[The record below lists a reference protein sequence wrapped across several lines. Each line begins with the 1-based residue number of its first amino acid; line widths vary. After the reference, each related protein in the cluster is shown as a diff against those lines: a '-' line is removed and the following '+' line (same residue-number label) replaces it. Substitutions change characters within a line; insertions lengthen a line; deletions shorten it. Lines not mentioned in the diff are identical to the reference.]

1 MLSLTLGLNTDHDRN
16 GVLNIT
22 NFNELIRSFPTFFK
36 WEKFAPRIMIRDPL
50 IWTLQTKRKVKVKS
64 LGESVQL
71 LVGGER
77 P

>member
-1 MLSLTLGLNTDHDRN
+1 MLSLTLGLNTDHKRN
-16 GVLNIT
+16 GVLNVT
-22 NFNELIRSFPTFFK
+22 NFNELIWSFQTFFK

-64 LGESVQL
+64 MGESAQL